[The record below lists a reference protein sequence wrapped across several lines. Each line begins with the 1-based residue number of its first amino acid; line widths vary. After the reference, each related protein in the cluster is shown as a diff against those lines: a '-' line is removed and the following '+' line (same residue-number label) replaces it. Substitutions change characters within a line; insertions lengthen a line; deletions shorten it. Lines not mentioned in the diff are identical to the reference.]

1 MKLSG
6 IMLNSEDA
14 TKLAEFYT
22 KVLGKPQWE
31 MEGMFGYGDTGSR
44 ILIMNHSE
52 VKGSNTTPARIML
65 TFTVEDPRA
74 EFDRIKGHGATV
86 VAEPYQPDKDKQTDT
101 WLATLADPDGN
112 YIQLSSPWSM

>member
-22 KVLGKPQWE
+22 KVLGKPDWD
-31 MEGMFGYGDTGSR
+31 MDGMYGYGGSGNNL
-44 ILIMNHSE
+44 LIMNHSE
-52 VKGSNTTPARIML
+52 VKGNNTNPARIML
-65 TFTVEDPRA
+65 SFAVENTKE
-74 EFDRIKGHGATV
+74 EFDRIKGLGGEV
-86 VAEPYQPDKDKQTDT
+86 IAEPYQPDPEKMPGT

-112 YIQLSSPWSM
+112 YIQLSTPWE